1 MRAYIEGIG
10 LRGPGLDGWAASREP
25 LAGLAPYVSAPTNMT
40 VTGMLPPNERRR
52 AGVPIKLAIAS
63 GHEAFEH
70 AERSAAETA
79 TVFTSSGGDN
89 QNVHAICE
97 TLATAPREVS
107 PTRFHNS
114 VHNAVAG
121 YWGIAAQSH
130 EPSTS
135 LCGYDSSFAVGLLDA
150 MAQIVT
156 DQVPVALLA
165 YDFPYVEPL
174 ARVRHIE
181 GNFGV
186 ALVLTP
192 EPTARTFAA
201 LDLEFRAGSVPAV
214 PMHDAALEQLRQQN
228 PAARS
233 LPLLAVV
240 AGIDL
245 ARGQSAAAEMR
256 LALDY
261 LEDGHLD
268 IVVSPC

>member
-1 MRAYIEGIG
+1 MIRAYVEGIG
-10 LRGPGLDGWAASREP
+10 LRGPGLDGWAASRQV
-25 LAGLAPYVSAPTNMT
+25 LAGQAPHVAAPTNLT

-52 AGVPIKLAIAS
+52 AGVPIKLAIAT

-70 AERSAAETA
+70 ARRAPADTA

-89 QNVHAICE
+89 DNVHSICE
-97 TLATAPREVS
+97 TLATSPRDVS

-121 YWGIAAQSH
+121 YWSIAAQSR

-150 MAQIVT
+150 VAQIAT
-156 DQVPVALLA
+156 DHIPVALLA
-165 YDFPYVEPL
+165 YDHTYGEPL

-181 GNFGV
+181 GQFGA

-192 EPTARTFAA
+192 RRTEHAIAVLDIAFRPEPVQADTMPDAS
-201 LDLEFRAGSVPAV
+201 LEK
-214 PMHDAALEQLRQQN
+214 LRSQN

-233 LPLLAVV
+233 LPLLA
-240 AGIDL
+240 ALARIDL
-245 ARGQSAAAEMR
+245 ARGAAAPSR
-256 LALDY
+256 VRLDY
-261 LEDGHLD
+261 LGDCGLE
-268 IVVSPC
+268 ISVAPC